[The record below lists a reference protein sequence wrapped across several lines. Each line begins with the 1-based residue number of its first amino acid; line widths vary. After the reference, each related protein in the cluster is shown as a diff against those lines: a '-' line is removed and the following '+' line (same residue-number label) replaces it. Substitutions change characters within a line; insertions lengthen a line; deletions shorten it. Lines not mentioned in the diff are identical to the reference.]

1 MLKFKIKPYDVLFF
15 GSGKP
20 FNLGDIASSIFPP
33 FPHTFASA
41 ICSKIYWEYKIDI
54 TKILKAV
61 YGPFLYNEKDGKI
74 YFPKPADIYTGRK
87 GKDDKIYL
95 LKFPNENYKLFNPN
109 NTNKPNP
116 IEKFAIYFGE
126 EEVEDFDGFIS
137 QDGLK
142 KWLNGQIPDKNE
154 IIKFKDIF
162 EYENRVGIRQD
173 MSYHTVVEEDGLYRI
188 DFLRL
193 KDGKYKME
201 NGYKEYDW
209 YFVFWVEFDFDNNE
223 LKKAN
228 LDENKIYNFFKKEPK
243 SLKLGGEMKSAYYEI
258 ENNSDIKNLFREAIK
273 VNQGDIIKILFLT
286 PATFSSNLGNDI
298 LPSIN
303 GIKIKS
309 LVSNGFIN
317 LAIDSR
323 QLGLNKFVKKALK
336 AGSVVY
342 AEVDSNFSHNS
353 FWFEFLQRDKN
364 FIGTNLVIY
373 GRF

>member
-20 FNLGDIASSIFPP
+20 FNLGDIARSIFPP
-33 FPHTFASA
+33 FPHTFAGA
-41 ICSKIYWEYKIDI
+41 ICSKIYWECKIDI

-61 YGPFLYNEKDGKI
+61 YGPFLYNEKDKKI

-87 GKDDKIYL
+87 GKGDEIYL

-116 IEKFAIYFGE
+116 IEKFAIYFGD
-126 EEVEDFDGFIS
+126 EEVEGFDGFIS

-142 KWLNGQIPDKNE
+142 EWLNGKIPDKNE

-162 EYENRVGIRQD
+162 EYENRVGIKQE

-201 NGYKEYDW
+201 NRYKEYDW
-209 YFVFWVEFDFDNNE
+209 YFVVWVEFDFDNNE

-228 LDENKIYNFFKKEPK
+228 LDENKIYNFFDKEPR
-243 SLKLGGEMKSAYYEI
+243 SLKLGGEMRSAYYEV
-258 ENNSDIKNLFREAIK
+258 EESDIKNLFGEK
-273 VNQGDIIKILFLT
+273 LEVKEKDTIKILFLT
-286 PATFSSNLGNDI
+286 PSTFSNSLGNDI

-317 LAIDSR
+317 LAIDSK

-336 AGSVVY
+336 AGSVIY
-342 AEVDSNFSHNS
+342 AEVDNNFSHKS
-353 FWFEFLQRDKN
+353 FWVEFLERDKN
-364 FIGTNLVIY
+364 FIGTNLAIY
-373 GRF
+373 GKV

>member
-142 KWLNGQIPDKNE
+142 KWLNGQIP
-154 IIKFKDIF
+154 
-162 EYENRVGIRQD
+162 
-173 MSYHTVVEEDGLYRI
+173 
-188 DFLRL
+188 
-193 KDGKYKME
+193 
-201 NGYKEYDW
+201 
-209 YFVFWVEFDFDNNE
+209 
-223 LKKAN
+223 
-228 LDENKIYNFFKKEPK
+228 
-243 SLKLGGEMKSAYYEI
+243 
-258 ENNSDIKNLFREAIK
+258 
-273 VNQGDIIKILFLT
+273 
-286 PATFSSNLGNDI
+286 
-298 LPSIN
+298 
-303 GIKIKS
+303 
-309 LVSNGFIN
+309 
-317 LAIDSR
+317 
-323 QLGLNKFVKKALK
+323 
-336 AGSVVY
+336 
-342 AEVDSNFSHNS
+342 
-353 FWFEFLQRDKN
+353 
-364 FIGTNLVIY
+364 
-373 GRF
+373 